1 MSGHNK
7 WSQIK
12 HKKGAEDAKR
22 SKRFSILARAITMEA
37 KRANGDRNA
46 SNLKTAVE
54 KARAENLP
62 NENIE
67 RAIKNAQGAEASAL
81 AEVLYEAYGPGG
93 VAMMI
98 EGITDNKNRTS
109 QEIKHLLS
117 EHGAT
122 LATPGAVTWAFHKIN
137 GIWQALT
144 PISIGATERETLTTL
159 IEALENND
167 AVQTVITNIANPA
180 PTP

>member
-12 HKKGAEDAKR
+12 RQKGSEDAKR
-22 SKRFSILARAITMEA
+22 SRRFSILARAITIEA

-46 SNLKTAVE
+46 SGLRTVIE
-54 KARAENLP
+54 KARAENVP
-62 NENIE
+62 NDNIE
-67 RAIKNAQGAEASAL
+67 RAVKNALGGEATNL
-81 AEVLYEAYGPGG
+81 TEVLYEGYGPGG
-93 VAMMI
+93 VAIMI

-122 LATPGAVTWAFHKIN
+122 LATPGAVSWAFHKIN
-137 GIWQALT
+137 NVWQALN
-144 PISIGATERETLTTL
+144 PISISTTERETLATL
-159 IEALENND
+159 VEVLENND
-167 AVQTVITNIANPA
+167 AVQTVITNAPA
-180 PTP
+180 LLPPL

>member
-12 HKKGAEDAKR
+12 HKKGAEDAKK

-46 SNLKTAVE
+46 VGLKTAID
-54 KARAENLP
+54 KDRTENLP

-67 RAIKNAQGAEASAL
+67 RAIKNAQGADASAL
-81 AEVLYEAYGPGG
+81 TEVLYECYGPGG

-122 LATPGAVTWAFHKIN
+122 LATPGAVTWAFHKTN
-137 GIWQALT
+137 NVWQALN
-144 PISIGATERETLTTL
+144 PISISATERENLTTL

-167 AVQTVITNIANPA
+167 AVQSVTINAADPVTA
-180 PTP
+180 